1 MVLGAWIWTFEYVPP
16 GQVDRDMRANDV
28 QFQEVV
34 GKYSM
39 GDGLGLNWDMEI
51 SSSGRFYLFWRGCL
65 GIYGRSKG
73 WIGAANGS
81 FILHPNL
88 DLWKV
93 IRGIRVASEELIP
106 VRWGERIY
114 LIRKEKMVEFCSY
127 INLGWEPRN
136 KVYGHYYLRREDWKK
151 PSKGRP
157 HVPAP
162 WSDYV
167 LDKAVMGRLVELA
180 GDRQGVVDVGR
191 TSGLLPG
198 MVMYAEDFGNAKP
211 SMITVLSIEESR
223 SLVEC
228 RWEDCTFAVGQGI
241 STAFGDPQLS
251 PNQQNAVD
259 PPVRGA
265 SHDGRE
271 IRESANG
278 QAGRSF

>member
-1 MVLGAWIWTFEYVPP
+1 MLRVLKGAGFVVLSFLLLLIVLMLELPFLPIIILSLMVAFLIYRSKRIPTKQGLIAVGVVLGAWIWTFEYVPP

-106 VRWGERIY
+106 VRWG
-114 LIRKEKMVEFCSY
+114 
-127 INLGWEPRN
+127 
-136 KVYGHYYLRREDWKK
+136 
-151 PSKGRP
+151 
-157 HVPAP
+157 
-162 WSDYV
+162 
-167 LDKAVMGRLVELA
+167 
-180 GDRQGVVDVGR
+180 
-191 TSGLLPG
+191 
-198 MVMYAEDFGNAKP
+198 
-211 SMITVLSIEESR
+211 
-223 SLVEC
+223 
-228 RWEDCTFAVGQGI
+228 
-241 STAFGDPQLS
+241 
-251 PNQQNAVD
+251 
-259 PPVRGA
+259 
-265 SHDGRE
+265 
-271 IRESANG
+271 
-278 QAGRSF
+278 